1 MAGVQI
7 VYLDM
12 VLLVNL
18 IMDYIILWATG
29 RLAQVSTNGW
39 RLLAGATLGAAY
51 ALTLFFPHREP
62 WLWFLV
68 KILFSFLM
76 LLLAFYPLT
85 WQKLLQVFGCF
96 YLVSFI
102 MGGAVVGGLYLS
114 NNLLA
119 APALAGRGLLVHP
132 LPSAWLVLGVLA
144 AVFLVNWGSATI
156 KKNFWQALL
165 QLPIV
170 IGLEG
175 KRLALKALVDTGNN
189 LRDPLTGRPVI
200 IVEYQAL
207 KPILPE
213 EIRSR
218 VRAGEEPELEKI
230 VTSLAGTAWATKVRI
245 IPFHS
250 LGRTGGLLLGF
261 KPDEV
266 IIFWEEQLIKITDV
280 IVGLCWNRLAP
291 GGNYRALLHP
301 DLLEVETRV

>member
-1 MAGVQI
+1 MAGVVI
-7 VYLDM
+7 YLDM

-29 RLAQVSTNGW
+29 RLAQVNTNGW
-39 RLLAGATLGAAY
+39 RLLAGSTLGSAY
-51 ALTLFFPHREP
+51 ALTLFSPHQER

-68 KILFSFLM
+68 KVLFSLCM
-76 LLLAFYPLT
+76 LLLTFYPLS
-85 WQKLLQVFGCF
+85 WQKLLQVLVCF

-102 MGGAVVGGLYLS
+102 MGGAVLGGLYLS
-114 NNLLA
+114 NNLLVT
-119 APALAGRGLLVHP
+119 PALAGKGMLLYPV
-132 LPSAWLVLGVLA
+132 PSTWLALAVLA
-144 AVFLVNWGSATI
+144 AVFLVNWGSALI

-170 IGLEG
+170 IGFNG

-213 EIRSR
+213 EMRLK

-230 VTSLAGTAWATKVRI
+230 ITSLAGTPWATKVRV

-266 IIFWEEQLIKITDV
+266 VIFWEERLIKITDV
-280 IVGLCWNRLAP
+280 VIGLCWERLAP

-301 DLLEVETRV
+301 DLLQIETRA